1 MGKNNNLTVIH
12 THNHYNYKVGVNF
25 LYYTMR
31 RNEEGSERDIRS
43 SEPVQ
48 NCINAN
54 IWVIIYIEISNAHI
68 FIYEN
73 TLTHT
78 GIQTT
83 KSQCDVS
90 TADCNSSDAGSSP
103 GLFCWVGQ
111 SVVKLSH
118 SSNTAIPHSTRGHGP
133 CVFRPPSCFGL
144 FPSYSG

>member
-1 MGKNNNLTVIH
+1 
-12 THNHYNYKVGVNF
+12 
-25 LYYTMR
+25 MR
-31 RNEEGSERDIRS
+31 RDEEGSERDIRS

-73 TLTHT
+73 TTLTHT

-90 TADCNSSDAGSSP
+90 TADRDSSDAGSSS
-103 GLFCWVGQ
+103 GLLVLVGQ
-111 SVVKLSH
+111 SVVDLRR
-118 SSNTAIPHSTRGHGP
+118 SSNTAFPHSTLRHGP
-133 CVFRPPSCFGL
+133 CVFRPPSCLGVL
-144 FPSYSG
+144 LLPLGDVRDSQIL